1 MPRLDEKALL
11 VKLSISQ
18 WTARKE
24 DKKITKEVE
33 TQHNARDAGRYH
45 KTLIAKEEIQK
56 LQKISNEARTYHY
69 TNTLPWKDDG
79 ERILPTT
86 IYFDYTR
93 EIGKLKARFQ
103 NAVASFLQ
111 NYPALIDDAKTR
123 LNGMFNAEDYP
134 NAAKI
139 GKKFSFETEFSPI
152 PTAADFRINLQTDE
166 INKISKDLETRLKA
180 TEQEAIKDLWTR
192 LYSTVKNAADRL
204 SDPEAIFRDSLMG
217 NISELVNLLPKL
229 NFTDDPALE
238 TMRRDVEKELV
249 RFTPE
254 TLREDKEARK
264 QTAEK
269 ARELLKGIAPHVRET
284 AETTTTTAAATPVPP
299 APRRADADR
308 VLDAMQSLF

>member
-33 TQHNARDAGRYH
+33 TTHNAHDAGRYH

-56 LQKISNEARTYHY
+56 LQKIANEARTYHY

-79 ERILPTT
+79 ERILPTSL
-86 IYFDYTR
+86 YFDYTR
-93 EIGKLKARFQ
+93 ELGKFKSSFKS
-103 NAVASFLQ
+103 AVSSFMA
-111 NYPALIDDAKTR
+111 NYPALIDLAKAR

-134 NAAKI
+134 NAGKI
-139 GKKFSFETEFSPI
+139 EKKFSFETEFSPI
-152 PTAADFRINLQTDE
+152 PTAQDFRVNLQTDE

-180 TEQEAIKDLWTR
+180 TEQEAIKDLWNR
-192 LYSTVKNAADRL
+192 LYSTVKNAAEKL
-204 SDPEAIFRDSLMG
+204 TDPDAIFRDSLMG

-229 NFTDDPALE
+229 NFTDDPELE
-238 TMRRDVEKELV
+238 KMRRDVEKELI

-254 TLREDKEARK
+254 TLRDDKEARRI
-264 QTAEK
+264 TAQK
-269 ARELLKGIAPHVRET
+269 ARDLLHDIAPHVRET
-284 AETTTTTAAATPVPP
+284 TTETPTTPAAPAPKP
-299 APRRADADR
+299 APREDAHQ
-308 VLDAMQSLF
+308 VLEAMQSLF